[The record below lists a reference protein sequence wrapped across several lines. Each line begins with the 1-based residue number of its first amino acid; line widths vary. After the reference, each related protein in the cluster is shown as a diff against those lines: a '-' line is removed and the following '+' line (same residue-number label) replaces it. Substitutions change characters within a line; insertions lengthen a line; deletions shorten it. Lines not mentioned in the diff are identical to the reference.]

1 MNTLLLIDD
10 DAEVLEINKKY
21 LTGEGFCVYTTSNP
35 EEGIQLA
42 RNVTPHCILLDVMMP
57 ETDGYRVCQII
68 RSFSDCPIIF
78 LSGKS
83 SEEDKITG
91 LLTGADDYIVKPY
104 SLRELKAR
112 IDVILRR
119 TNAQKNTDENILVF
133 DNLQI
138 RKLEHKAYYRGI
150 DLELTNREYDLLL
163 FLAEHPNREVTF
175 EDLGK
180 HLFGS
185 YSETDRRAIMVNVSR
200 LRKKMSIDFALENM
214 IETVWAKG
222 YQFIK
227 K

>member
-1 MNTLLLIDD
+1 
-10 DAEVLEINKKY
+10 
-21 LTGEGFCVYTTSNP
+21 
-35 EEGIQLA
+35 
-42 RNVTPHCILLDVMMP
+42 MP

-119 TNAQKNTDENILVF
+119 TNAQKNTDENTLVF
-133 DNLQI
+133 GNLQI